1 MPVSS
6 PPEAS
11 TASKDW
17 TDEELA
23 ASVRA
28 YVAMLRSELAG
39 EPINKAEVNRQLRET
54 ALSARTKSAVE
65 FRMQNISSTLFD
77 LRLPHIAGYRPAR
90 NVGSSVKLRIEDM
103 LQANGLDTLTMYQ
116 RTADDG
122 ELAHKVAT
130 LLRQPGI
137 GAAPAGSAKPAQV
150 MTQSLRYV
158 RDPAV
163 KAWVLKVADGI
174 CEGCDM
180 PAPFTGSDGF
190 PYLEVHHVM
199 PLASHGSDKTSNCA
213 ALCPNCH
220 RRCHL
225 SLDRD
230 EFRLTLYEK
239 IGRLVLEV
247 SDGERDDTAVYID
260 PSNNT

>member
-6 PPEAS
+6 PPKAS
-11 TASKDW
+11 TANADW
-17 TDEELA
+17 TDDELA

-54 ALSARTKSAVE
+54 ALGGRTKSAVE
-65 FRMQNISSTLFD
+65 LRMQNISSVLFD
-77 LRLPHIAGYRPAR
+77 LRLPHIIGYRPAR
-90 NVGSSVKLRIEDM
+90 NVGSSVKLRIQQM
-103 LQANGLDTLTMYQ
+103 LEANGLETLTMYQ
-116 RTADDG
+116 RTADER
-122 ELAHKVAT
+122 ELAHKVTA
-130 LLRQPGI
+130 LMRQPGN
-137 GAAPAGSAKPAQV
+137 GAVPAGSASPAQV
-150 MTQSLRYV
+150 VTPSLRYV

-180 PAPFTGSDGF
+180 PAPFMGIDGF

-199 PLASHGSDKTSNCA
+199 PLASHGSDKISNTA

-220 RRCHL
+220 RRCHH

-230 EFRLTLYEK
+230 EFRLALYEK
-239 IGRLVLEV
+239 IKRLILEV
-247 SDGERDDTAVYID
+247 PEPILHENAVYID
-260 PSNNT
+260 ARRDA

>member
-6 PPEAS
+6 SPEAS
-11 TASKDW
+11 TASKNW

-28 YVAMLRSELAG
+28 YMAMLRSELAG
-39 EPINKAEVNRQLRET
+39 EPINKAEANRQLRET
-54 ALSARTKSAVE
+54 VLAARTESAVE

-77 LRLPHIAGYRPAR
+77 LRLPHIVGYRPAR
-90 NVGSSVKLRIEDM
+90 NVGSSVKLRIGEM

-116 RTADDG
+116 RTADER
-122 ELAHKVAT
+122 ELARKVTA
-130 LLRQPGI
+130 LLRQPGN
-137 GAAPAGSAKPAQV
+137 GGVPAGSATPAQV
-150 MTQSLRYV
+150 MTHTLRYV

-180 PAPFTGSDGF
+180 PAPFTGTDGF

-199 PLASHGSDKTSNCA
+199 PLASHGSDKPSNTA

-230 EFRLTLYEK
+230 EFRLALYEK
-239 IGRLVLEV
+239 IKRLVLEV
-247 SDGERDDTAVYID
+247 PESTWDENAVYID
-260 PSNNT
+260 PFNNT

>member
-6 PPEAS
+6 SPEAS
-11 TASKDW
+11 TTSKDW
-17 TDEELA
+17 TDAELA

-39 EPINKAEVNRQLRET
+39 EPINKAEVNRRLREG
-54 ALSARTKSAVE
+54 ALAARTKSAVE

-77 LRLPHIAGYRPAR
+77 LRLPHIVGYRPAR
-90 NVGSSVKLRIEDM
+90 NVGSSVKLRIEQM
-103 LQANGLDTLTMYQ
+103 LEANGLETLTMYQ
-116 RTADDG
+116 RTADER
-122 ELAHKVAT
+122 ELAHKVTA
-130 LLRQPGI
+130 LLRQPAG
-137 GAAPAGSAKPAQV
+137 GVPPGSAAPSQV
-150 MTQSLRYV
+150 MTHTLRYV

-163 KAWVLKVADGI
+163 KAWVLKIADGI

-190 PYLEVHHVM
+190 PYLEVHHIM
-199 PLASHGSDKTSNCA
+199 PLASHGSDKPSNTA

-230 EFRLTLYEK
+230 EFRLALYEK
-239 IGRLVLEV
+239 ISRLVLEV
-247 SDGERDDTAVYID
+247 PETMEHDTAVYID
-260 PSNNT
+260 DASEL

>member
-1 MPVSS
+1 MPVSP

-137 GAAPAGSAKPAQV
+137 GAAPAGSAVPAQV

-247 SDGERDDTAVYID
+247 AEGERDDTAVYID

>member
-11 TASKDW
+11 TKSSDW
-17 TDEELA
+17 TDAELA

-28 YVAMLRSELAG
+28 YVAMLRRELAG
-39 EPINKAEVNRQLRET
+39 ESINKAEVNRQLRET
-54 ALSARTKSAVE
+54 ALAGRTKSAVE

-90 NVGSSVKLRIEDM
+90 NVGSSVKLRIEQM
-103 LQANGLDTLTMYQ
+103 LEANGLETLTMFQ
-116 RTADDG
+116 RTADER
-122 ELAHKVAT
+122 ELAHKVTA
-130 LLRQPGI
+130 LLRQPGT
-137 GAAPAGSAKPAQV
+137 GSVPLGSAAPAQV
-150 MTQSLRYV
+150 LTQSLRYV

-180 PAPFTGSDGF
+180 PAPFMGTDGF

-199 PLASHGSDKTSNCA
+199 PLASHGSDTTSNSA

-230 EFRLTLYEK
+230 EFRLMLYEK
-239 IGRLVLEV
+239 IRRLVLEV
-247 SDGERDDTAVYID
+247 PEPILLDNAEFIDERDDA
-260 PSNNT
+260 

>member
-11 TASKDW
+11 TKSADW
-17 TDEELA
+17 TDEELSA
-23 ASVRA
+23 AVRA
-28 YVAMLRSELAG
+28 YVAMLRSELAD

-54 ALSARTKSAVE
+54 ALAVRTKSAVE

-77 LRLPHIAGYRPAR
+77 LRLPHIIGYRPAR
-90 NVGSSVKLRIEDM
+90 NVGSSVKLRIEQM
-103 LQANGLDTLTMYQ
+103 LEANGLDTLTMYQ
-116 RTADDG
+116 RTADER
-122 ELAHKVAT
+122 ELAHKVTA
-130 LLRQPGI
+130 LLRQPG
-137 GAAPAGSAKPAQV
+137 GAMPAGSAAPAQV
-150 MTQSLRYV
+150 MTHTLRYV
-158 RDPAV
+158 RDPAL

-180 PAPFTGSDGF
+180 PAPFTGTDGF
-190 PYLEVHHVM
+190 PYLEVHHIM
-199 PLASHGSDKTSNCA
+199 PLASHGPDKPSNTA

-230 EFRLTLYEK
+230 EFRLALYEK

-247 SDGERDDTAVYID
+247 PEPVLHDTAAYID
-260 PSNNT
+260 DAREA

>member
-11 TASKDW
+11 TTNSDW
-17 TDEELA
+17 SDEELA

-28 YVAMLRSELAG
+28 YVAMLR
-39 EPINKAEVNRQLRET
+39 
-54 ALSARTKSAVE
+54 
-65 FRMQNISSTLFD
+65 
-77 LRLPHIAGYRPAR
+77 
-90 NVGSSVKLRIEDM
+90 
-103 LQANGLDTLTMYQ
+103 
-116 RTADDG
+116 
-122 ELAHKVAT
+122 
-130 LLRQPGI
+130 QPGN
-137 GAAPAGSAKPAQV
+137 GAVPAGSAAPAQV
-150 MTQSLRYV
+150 MTHSLRYV

-180 PAPFTGSDGF
+180 AAPFTGSDGF
-190 PYLEVHHVM
+190 PYLEVHHIM
-199 PLASHGSDKTSNCA
+199 PLANQGSDTTSNCA

-230 EFRLTLYEK
+230 EFRLALYEK
-239 IGRLVLEV
+239 IDRLVLEV
-247 SDGERDDTAVYID
+247 PDSVLHENAVFID
-260 PSNNT
+260 PSNNS